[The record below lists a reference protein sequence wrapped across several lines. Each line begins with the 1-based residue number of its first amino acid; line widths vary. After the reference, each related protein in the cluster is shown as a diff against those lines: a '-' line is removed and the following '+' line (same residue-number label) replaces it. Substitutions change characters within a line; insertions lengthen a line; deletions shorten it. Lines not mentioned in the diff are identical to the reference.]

1 MGKIIGDKKKIA
13 ITFTQEE
20 VKKITSDLNLK
31 VVELTSKNEELTI
44 ENVKLNEEKEAL
56 QETINNLNLKV
67 VELTSKVEKEK
78 PEKGKKANEE

>member
-20 VKKITSDLNLK
+20 VRQITSDLNLK

-56 QETINNLNLKV
+56 QETINDLNLKV
-67 VELTSKVEKEK
+67 VELTSKNEKEK

>member
-67 VELTSKVEKEK
+67 VELTSKVE
-78 PEKGKKANEE
+78 

>member
-31 VVELTSKNEELTI
+31 VVELTSK
-44 ENVKLNEEKEAL
+44 
-56 QETINNLNLKV
+56 
-67 VELTSKVEKEK
+67 VEKEK